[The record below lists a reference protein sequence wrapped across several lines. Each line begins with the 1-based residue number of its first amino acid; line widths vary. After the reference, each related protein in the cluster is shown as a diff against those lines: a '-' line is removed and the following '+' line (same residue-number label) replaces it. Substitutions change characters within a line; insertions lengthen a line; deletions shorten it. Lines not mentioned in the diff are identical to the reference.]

1 MMKIKNESIA
11 ITSLF
16 VYDWFQDHLF
26 SSFCPQPPFQTPP
39 FTPSIHGQIHSI
51 YRRTIN
57 LLFDN
62 QLFALQAADSAL
74 SPISIIT
81 MLPQTKFDSLNF
93 SPNTSVT
100 FQNNA
105 LIFSNALTF
114 NFKNTYIKN
123 LTLNEKIAKESY
135 YKLTSKINIPKEQE
149 EYLTSLQKEIL
160 CVLQHQA
167 FGSLELLFV
176 DKPHINQSF
185 FLDTAE
191 KILTEVQTAITNRSW
206 CSAALS
212 LCRLIGLG
220 TGLTP
225 SGDDFLTGILAGLIL
240 CNLQHSQF
248 SQSLHQLISLSLNN
262 TNLISAAFLKCA
274 LKGQFSLAINHLL
287 DNPKSH
293 YIQKD
298 FQQIGHSSGID
309 TLCGI
314 YFLLKNHHN
323 IS

>member
-26 SSFCPQPPFQTPP
+26 SSFCPQPPFQIPP

-123 LTLNEKIAKESY
+123 LTLN
-135 YKLTSKINIPKEQE
+135 QR
-149 EYLTSLQKEIL
+149 IL
-160 CVLQHQA
+160 L
-167 FGSLELLFV
+167 
-176 DKPHINQSF
+176 
-185 FLDTAE
+185 
-191 KILTEVQTAITNRSW
+191 
-206 CSAALS
+206 
-212 LCRLIGLG
+212 
-220 TGLTP
+220 
-225 SGDDFLTGILAGLIL
+225 
-240 CNLQHSQF
+240 
-248 SQSLHQLISLSLNN
+248 
-262 TNLISAAFLKCA
+262 
-274 LKGQFSLAINHLL
+274 
-287 DNPKSH
+287 
-293 YIQKD
+293 
-298 FQQIGHSSGID
+298 
-309 TLCGI
+309 
-314 YFLLKNHHN
+314 
-323 IS
+323 